1 LASTATNGSLTIG
14 GTLTKTG
21 AGLLGFRAN
30 GGTSRL
36 AMTVGTLDFTAAS
49 AGVVTFGGTGQSL
62 SSLFITNANVSSTGT
77 ANQLVFLDAPGA
89 SNYTIGT
96 LTLGSGGVLVMANGA
111 AVGNQYF
118 LNVGSLNGSA
128 GTVRAGNESFSATT
142 TVTLN
147 LIGTGNGSYAGVIE
161 NGGAVTAV
169 SKSGSGTQTL
179 SGANSYTGGTRIAG
193 GTLQIG
199 GGGTTGSI
207 GTTSG
212 IAISNN
218 ATLAF
223 NRTDSYGGNFTR
235 LISGAG
241 GVTVLAG
248 TLALQN
254 TSNSF
259 TGGVTVNGGTFQ
271 TVGNSAGSNIVVN
284 SGGTLA
290 MAGTDTWG
298 NATIAN
304 SPAVTINSGGTMTSA
319 GYFNAVR
326 NLTLNGGSVTLNG
339 GLNTAGAFA
348 LGGTVTAGG
357 ALTSTITA
365 TTGSNNFIRLGR
377 EGVVGE
383 VTTFNV
389 SNAAGLLTVGVMLTN
404 NFGASTAGL
413 TKSGSGALTLS
424 AANGYSAGTTL
435 AAGTL
440 RAGNNAAFGTGTLTL
455 NGGTLA
461 SDSATA
467 RTITNAVTLG
477 GDVTLTEAATGTGE
491 LTLSGPVA
499 FGNATRTLTV
509 AGANTARFS
518 GALSGVNGLTKA
530 GSGLL
535 DLVGSNS
542 YTIGTLAVQA
552 GTMTVGNAAF
562 GRFSS
567 LGVTTADLSGTLALT
582 GTNGGTASIGTLNMN
597 SGSAALVLLNGGSA
611 GETFTVNVGALNGST
626 GAIRAKNEVGSVVT
640 TLAVTGNVTSSY
652 GGSLQD
658 GGGNT
663 MHLLKSGTGTLTLS
677 GANSYSGGTT
687 LSNGVLR
694 LEQANAAGTGLITQS
709 SGASTLQINT
719 TGTVANA
726 MSIYNI
732 QTLQTVT
739 LSGNKTLNNATY
751 NVTNGTTT
759 TDSGVLSGGGGITK
773 LGTGTLLV
781 TASNTFTGTVDVQA
795 GLLSLASPTGSAAG
809 GTTNVIVATNA
820 TLLIAQS
827 GQVSGTA
834 RVTLSG
840 GTIQRAGG
848 VSEVFGNLNLTTSSS
863 LDFSGGAGG
872 TLTFSGLDYTP
883 SALRT
888 LSLVNFTQ
896 GNSLVILNTSD
907 WGNPSLPGS
916 GFSFSGSGGFGGYS
930 FSGSTFTITAIPEP
944 STYVAAAGL
953 LGLLVFSM
961 RRRAAP
967 GRQGFTVDSAL
978 YAKRYCAMF
987 LLTDVKLTVGKSSKQ
1002 GSFLD

>member
-1 LASTATNGSLTIG
+1 
-14 GTLTKTG
+14 
-21 AGLLGFRAN
+21 
-30 GGTSRL
+30 
-36 AMTVGTLDFTAAS
+36 
-49 AGVVTFGGTGQSL
+49 
-62 SSLFITNANVSSTGT
+62 
-77 ANQLVFLDAPGA
+77 
-89 SNYTIGT
+89 
-96 LTLGSGGVLVMANGA
+96 
-111 AVGNQYF
+111 
-118 LNVGSLNGSA
+118 
-128 GTVRAGNESFSATT
+128 
-142 TVTLN
+142 VTLN

-161 NGGAVTAV
+161 NGQAVTAV

-179 SGANSYTGGTRIAG
+179 SGANSYTGGTTIAG

-271 TVGNSAGSNIVVN
+271 TLGNSAGSNIVVN

-298 NATIAN
+298 NATITN

-319 GYFNAVR
+319 GYFNSVR

-339 GLNTAGAFA
+339 GLTNNNTGAFG

-365 TTGSNNFIRLGR
+365 TTGSANFIRLGR

-404 NFGASTAGL
+404 NFGANTAGL

-440 RAGNNAAFGTGTLTL
+440 RAGNDAAFGTGTLTL

-461 SDSATA
+461 SDSATM
-467 RTITNAVTLG
+467 RTITNAITLG
-477 GDVTLTEAATGTGE
+477 GNVSLTEAATGTGE
-491 LTLSGPVA
+491 LFLNGPAA

-509 AGANTARFS
+509 AGANVAWLR
-518 GALSGVNGLTKA
+518 GALSGVDGLTKA
-530 GSGLL
+530 GSGFLFL
-535 DLVGSNS
+535 AGSNS

-552 GTMTVGNAAF
+552 GTMGVGNTAY

-567 LGVTTADLSGTLALT
+567 LGVTTADLSSVMALT
-582 GTNGGTASIGTLNMN
+582 GTNGGTASFGTLNMN
-597 SGSAALVLLNGGSA
+597 SGGNLILLSGGSA

-626 GAIRAKNEVGSVVT
+626 GTIRANNEVGSVAT

-652 GGSLQD
+652 GGGLAN
-658 GGGNT
+658 GGAGNT
-663 MHLLKSGTGTLTLS
+663 MGLLKSGTGTLTLS

-694 LEQANAAGTGLITQS
+694 LEQASAAGTGLITQS

-827 GQVSGTA
+827 GQVSDTA

-883 SALRT
+883 SALLS

-961 RRRAAP
+961 RRRAA
-967 GRQGFTVDSAL
+967 RVDMDSPSTPHCTQRNIA
-978 YAKRYCAMF
+978 R
-987 LLTDVKLTVGKSSKQ
+987 T
-1002 GSFLD
+1002 SF